1 MRVFDDMTDIVLD
14 VPNAYHTLTKL
25 MERGVKAGFVSASV
39 AEQVPQRY
47 LLPWQT
53 PPHTHTHNL
62 YAQTYLFYTM
72 EL

>member
-47 LLPWQT
+47 DMCV
-53 PPHTHTHNL
+53 
-62 YAQTYLFYTM
+62 YR
-72 EL
+72 

>member
-47 LLPWQT
+47 NKCVCVYRLCVYVGGGGGGGLPC
-53 PPHTHTHNL
+53 
-62 YAQTYLFYTM
+62 
-72 EL
+72 

>member
-47 LLPWQT
+47 NICVCVCVCGEGGGGEEVCHGKS
-53 PPHTHTHNL
+53 PHN
-62 YAQTYLFYTM
+62 
-72 EL
+72 